1 MKNLLL
7 DITALAGVGAVV
19 AGCYLK
25 YGVANTLIIGGCIAI
40 TYALAVAM
48 RGKRVN

>member
-7 DITALAGVGAVV
+7 DITALAGVSAVM

-40 TYALAVAM
+40 IYALAVAM

>member
-1 MKNLLL
+1 MKNILL
-7 DITALAGVGAVV
+7 DITALAGVGAVM

-40 TYALAVAM
+40 TYTLAVAM
-48 RGKRVN
+48 RGKCAN

>member
-7 DITALAGVGAVV
+7 DITALAGVGAVL

-25 YGVANTLIIGGCIAI
+25 YGTANSLIIGGSIAI
-40 TYALAVAM
+40 VYALAVAM
-48 RGKRVN
+48 RGNRVN